1 MEKSKK
7 AGKSAPNTIVL
18 ILVLLLALTVFL
30 GYKQSARVNSIRESH
45 TARISRMKESYKEKL
60 EWNKV
65 LEKVTASE
73 TAIDIK
79 LATSRKLREELARVI
94 MDFQPKLDRQVA
106 EKIVHYI
113 FEEAPRNG
121 IDPILIAALMW
132 VESRFDPFAKSN
144 KGAIGLMQIRYKIWK
159 KEPALLE
166 NGARKEGSLY
176 WIDINIKSGIAI
188 FFEYYEHAKLD
199 VIKTLYRY
207 NTGSTKL
214 PKGKRYYEIPYVN
227 KVLISA
233 YKIRSALA
241 RH

>member
-1 MEKSKK
+1 MEQSKK
-7 AGKSAPNTIVL
+7 SGNSTSTTV
-18 ILVLLLALTVFL
+18 ILLLLACLLITVLL
-30 GYKQSARVNSIRESH
+30 GYRQSITTKALKKSNKANLEMV
-45 TARISRMKESYKEKL
+45 EKI
-60 EWNKV
+60 
-65 LEKVTASE
+65 TASE
-73 TAIDIK
+73 TAINIRMSAEK
-79 LATSRKLREELARVI
+79 ELRKGLTRVI
-94 MDFQPKLDRQVA
+94 MDFQPKLDRQIA

-121 IDPILIAALMW
+121 IDPILIAALIW

-176 WIDINIKSGIAI
+176 WIDINIKSGVAI

-241 RH
+241 GR

>member
-1 MEKSKK
+1 MEQSKK
-7 AGKSAPNTIVL
+7 SGNSTSTTAT
-18 ILVLLLALTVFL
+18 LLLTCLLLIAVLL
-30 GYKQSARVNSIRESH
+30 GYKQFITTKALKKSNKANLEMV
-45 TARISRMKESYKEKL
+45 EKI
-60 EWNKV
+60 
-65 LEKVTASE
+65 TASE
-73 TAIDIK
+73 TAINIRMSAEK
-79 LATSRKLREELARVI
+79 ELRKGLTRVI
-94 MDFQPKLDRQVA
+94 MDFQPKLDRQIA

-121 IDPILIAALMW
+121 IDPILIAALIW

-176 WIDINIKSGIAI
+176 WIDINIKSGVAI
-188 FFEYYEHAKLD
+188 FFEYYEHAELN

-241 RH
+241 GR